1 MFIFD
6 TETLFLIAV
15 ILILIDIF
23 FLTDI
28 LIILAAAIISFA
40 IAKDIPMSLL
50 YQIIIGLL
58 TFFSALIIYY
68 VGFKKFIQTVTN
80 RFIAPTNH
88 KEFKSAIEGKT
99 GVIEEIDGNTMIRF
113 NGELWE
119 LHNESRLDISV
130 GDEVSIICV
139 DDESKIII

>member
-1 MFIFD
+1 M
-6 TETLFLIAV
+6 IAV

-68 VGFKKFIQTVTN
+68 LGFKKFIQTVTN
-80 RFIAPTNH
+80 RFIAPTNY

-99 GVIEEIDGNTMIRF
+99 GVIEKIDVNTMIRF
-113 NGELWE
+113 NGELWD
-119 LHNESRLDISV
+119 LHNQSRINISA
-130 GDEVSIICV
+130 GDEVSIIRV
-139 DDESKIII
+139 NEEGKIII

>member
-1 MFIFD
+1 
-6 TETLFLIAV
+6 LIAV

-68 VGFKKFIQTVTN
+68 LGFKKFIQTVTN
-80 RFIAPTNH
+80 RFIAPTNY

-99 GVIEEIDGNTMIRF
+99 GVIEKIDGSTMIRF
-113 NGELWE
+113 NGELWD
-119 LHNESRLDISV
+119 LHNQSRINISA
-130 GDEVSIICV
+130 GDEVSIIRV
-139 DDESKIII
+139 NEEGKIII